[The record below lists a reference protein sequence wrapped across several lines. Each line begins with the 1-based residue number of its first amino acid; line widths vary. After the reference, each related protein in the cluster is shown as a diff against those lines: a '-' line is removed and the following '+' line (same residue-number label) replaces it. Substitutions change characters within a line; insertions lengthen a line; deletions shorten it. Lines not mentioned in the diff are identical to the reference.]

1 MKFARILALI
11 LAVCMMSCVF
21 VACDSGDEGGT
32 AAETSAPDETTDG
45 TTDGTGSA
53 SSSGKVRLTVKLI
66 IKGGKKDIEQMMPY
80 GGEDAL
86 LSSVIDF
93 YNEIFNDSTESCFN
107 SAGILTKIG
116 NLEGDWTAYDEAK
129 GSSAGKIP
137 SIADFVVEDGM
148 TIVLTCKPLTTTPTE
163 TE

>member
-11 LAVCMMSCVF
+11 LAVCLMSCVF
-21 VACDSGDEGGT
+21 VACDSGNEEAT
-32 AAETSAPDETTDG
+32 TAETSAPDETTDG
-45 TTDGTGSA
+45 TETGSA

-148 TIVLTCKPLTTTPTE
+148 TIVLTCKPMSTTPSGS
-163 TE
+163 

>member
-1 MKFARILALI
+1 MKFVRILALI
-11 LAVCMMSCVF
+11 LAVCLMSCVF
-21 VACDSGDEGGT
+21 VACDSGNEDGT
-32 AAETSAPDETTDG
+32 AAETSASDG

-93 YNEIFNDSTESCFN
+93 YNEIFNESTESCFN

-148 TIVLTCKPLTTTPTE
+148 TIVLTCKPMSTTPSGS
-163 TE
+163 

>member
-21 VACDSGDEGGT
+21 VACDSGNEDGT
-32 AAETSAPDETTDG
+32 AAETSASDE

-53 SSSGKVRLTVKLI
+53 SSSGKVSLTVKLI

-148 TIVLTCKPLTTTPTE
+148 TIVLTCKPLATTPAE
-163 TE
+163 SE

>member
-21 VACDSGDEGGT
+21 VACDSGNEDGT
-32 AAETSAPDETTDG
+32 AAETSASDETTDG
-45 TTDGTGSA
+45 TGTGSV

-148 TIVLTCKPLTTTPTE
+148 TIVLTCKPLATTPAE
-163 TE
+163 SE

>member
-1 MKFARILALI
+1 MKFVRILALI
-11 LAVCMMSCVF
+11 LAVCLMSCVF
-21 VACDSGDEGGT
+21 VACDSGNEDGT
-32 AAETSAPDETTDG
+32 AAETAASDG

-93 YNEIFNDSTESCFN
+93 YNEIFNESTESCFN

-148 TIVLTCKPLTTTPTE
+148 TIVLTCKPMSTTPSGS
-163 TE
+163 